1 MAGDTG
7 PSMMTR
13 AFTGHCNWR
22 SQRSTVLSYNFNETR
37 NPPEVSVCKN
47 PRILCHSRWAK
58 ISWGIYIYIYKTFII
73 YVRPELGQPLE
84 CRSIKSIPER
94 LGQPKTY
101 QQVDSSQHQFV
112 TKKAVLLTTVPRTTS
127 LQKQGKM
134 GVNNTLLGGMV
145 NSARFAHLRKREGF
159 RRKVPLTKQ
168 KESRYVFSSLASLYT
183 TWTCNDLFVLT
194 SWISSTLRSHKSP
207 ETTGK
212 FDVTKDS
219 LTLTPWGR

>member
-1 MAGDTG
+1 MKHGTPRKFLYA
-7 PSMMTR
+7 
-13 AFTGHCNWR
+13 
-22 SQRSTVLSYNFNETR
+22 
-37 NPPEVSVCKN
+37 
-47 PRILCHSRWAK
+47 RILGSFAIQDEQK
-58 ISWGIYIYIYKTFII
+58 LVEGYTYIYIYKTFII

-183 TWTCNDLFVLT
+183 T
-194 SWISSTLRSHKSP
+194 
-207 ETTGK
+207 
-212 FDVTKDS
+212 
-219 LTLTPWGR
+219 